1 MSLTAENI
9 TKDYIRA
16 GKGTNRFTAV
26 KETDFSLEEGC
37 LSVLMGRSG
46 SGKTTLLNMLSGL
59 LCPTSGRVLSDG
71 DDIYSLDD
79 KKLSKLRNERFGVI
93 PQGQSAVHSL
103 TVMENILLP
112 FALYR
117 EKPDEEYAK
126 QLMERLDIA
135 QLSQVKPSE
144 LSGGEIRRMA
154 IARAA
159 VRKPRV
165 LFADEPT
172 GDLDDENTREVFDF
186 LKEQAKNGTAV
197 LIVTHENDAKAYADK
212 LYRMN
217 GGVPEKA

>member
-1 MSLTAENI
+1 
-9 TKDYIRA
+9 
-16 GKGTNRFTAV
+16 
-26 KETDFSLEEGC
+26 
-37 LSVLMGRSG
+37 
-46 SGKTTLLNMLSGL
+46 MLSGL

-159 VRKPRV
+159 VRKPRI